1 MPKVINFEGKD
12 TLAKKDKTMTLGEFR
27 KLTAEADAST
37 ELFISIYINGDS
49 GYFPVE
55 DLKTD
60 TEPMLLLCGEEVIM
74 LIEEE
79 D

>member
-1 MPKVINFEGKD
+1 MSEAIKFESDKIR
-12 TLAKKDKTMTLGEFR
+12 KDKTMTLGEFR
-27 KLTAEADAST
+27 VLTASISAET
-37 ELFISIYINGDS
+37 ELFIFLYINGDN